1 MKTNLIDQD
10 EREKAEIGLKSAIGW
25 TTEHA
30 SEEPYFD
37 FEIGKYDGSIEPI
50 LVAIIQALRQGAKI
64 ILDLLTPEEKAK
76 LLQRK

>member
-10 EREKAEIGLKSAIGW
+10 EREKAEIALKSAIEW
-25 TTEHA
+25 TIEHD
-30 SEEPYFD
+30 SEEPYCD

>member
-10 EREKAEIGLKSAIGW
+10 EREKAEIALKSAIEW
-25 TTEHA
+25 TIEHD

-37 FEIGKYDGSIEPI
+37 FEIGKYDGSMEPI
-50 LVAIIQALRQGAKI
+50 LVAIVQALRQGAKI